1 MRIIDGQS
9 LRAADGAPIAKPNVL
24 VQYRQVSADRSD
36 VDVNGNL
43 SMYTHTIGKGRVV
56 LFRNGK
62 HLVGTWSRASNGAP
76 TVLKDAAGKPL
87 LLAPGHLCRAGA
99 RWLTGL
105 RGCGSACRHPG
116 LQPLTPRPGEA
127 PDSSVGRVYGHG
139 SDLVPP
145 GMSDVTSDRPHYRI
159 YAGHRQRL
167 AGVRPRG

>member
-62 HLVGTWSRASNGAP
+62 RIVGTWSLREAS
-76 TVLKDAAGKPL
+76 LS
-87 LLAPGHLCRAGA
+87 
-99 RWLTGL
+99 RWCAMAHWPERL
-105 RGCGSACRHPG
+105 RVSLPPPWSA
-116 LQPLTPRPGEA
+116 TA
-127 PDSSVGRVYGHG
+127 DSE
-139 SDLVPP
+139 
-145 GMSDVTSDRPHYRI
+145 
-159 YAGHRQRL
+159 
-167 AGVRPRG
+167 VR